1 MLDRLPPNCSS
12 QAFAKPGSLGPRSL
26 FVKAVTVDIGRPH
39 TDPDCVALRPGR
51 RRQTVCGPCM
61 SLESWSMKSA
71 YFSRIMYNAKTG
83 DYICWWPYN
92 SYHRMMTR
100 EKPSN
105 HAAHD
110 PETPAMLYPRGGIRE
125 DPEPPDGFPYMPDLL
140 PRLVRISIPSIHRP
154 DRKLKP
160 TMTSPRRVSRQCQH
174 LCTIGGHRR
183 PTAPIKRLG
192 TTYLSRIRSLHV
204 DLPAYQKAG
213 LSDPHSRI
221 RYHPRQSHGT
231 P

>member
-1 MLDRLPPNCSS
+1 MLDCLPPNCSS

-39 TDPDCVALRPGR
+39 TDPWLRSPEAGGGED
-51 RRQTVCGPCM
+51 RQYAVPAM
-61 SLESWSMKSA
+61 NLETWSMESA

-160 TMTSPRRVSRQCQH
+160 TMTSPRRVSRKCQH
-174 LCTIGGHRR
+174 LCTIRGSS
-183 PTAPIKRLG
+183 PTDRADKETWDDIPKQN
-192 TTYLSRIRSLHV
+192 SL
-204 DLPAYQKAG
+204 P
-213 LSDPHSRI
+213 
-221 RYHPRQSHGT
+221 PR
-231 P
+231 